1 MRKLLLYL
9 IALLLLAGAVLIVI
23 RGIALGSIAI
33 YSFLEISAE
42 NTALEKLIYT
52 AVKTKD
58 VKYSD
63 ALNQQKQAYDTLI
76 NEKASYQ
83 QLLELGV
90 DENGIPLSKIQEYE
104 IEKIWITLGNY
115 ADKQGVDLRMDITV
129 NNSVAKTY
137 DLNFTVVGEY
147 IQIADFLYDI
157 QRDNTLV
164 FNIENFKLVLSEQ
177 VTETITD
184 GEETNSEDTAEES
197 ENTTNEET
205 ETTEVTS
212 YKLAATFVC
221 KDIRLNIVAP
231 VPEDTTDGEN
241 AEETEESG
249 TEETNEEDEENSTE
263 EDDA

>member
-23 RGIALGSIAI
+23 RGIALGPITI

-42 NTALEKLIYT
+42 NTALEKLIDT

-115 ADKQGVDLRMDITV
+115 ADKQGVDLRMDISV

-184 GEETNSEDTAEES
+184 GEKTNSENTAEES
-197 ENTTNEET
+197 ENATNE

-221 KDIRLNIVAP
+221 KDIRLNIVDP

-249 TEETNEEDEENSTE
+249 TEETNKEDEENSTE